1 MTESSRTDGCLR
13 NPFPSKRISWGQSR
27 NTHYSNVSVCKV
39 YRVLCMFCIMYVDT
53 YILYSITD
61 INDPCGCMKC
71 VYTYIGNKKQSF
83 KCKAWVILPSRYDSI
98 KRNEMWTSMLYYI
111 GGEVS
116 PESFLEISIY
126 LNLSTLAVLSL
137 AHRVRQSR
145 PRLVFAD
152 FILLSF
158 CQDLHS
164 LFSLNRIGWPLLVF
178 LPLPLIPF

>member
-1 MTESSRTDGCLR
+1 
-13 NPFPSKRISWGQSR
+13 
-27 NTHYSNVSVCKV
+27 
-39 YRVLCMFCIMYVDT
+39 
-53 YILYSITD
+53 
-61 INDPCGCMKC
+61 
-71 VYTYIGNKKQSF
+71 
-83 KCKAWVILPSRYDSI
+83 
-98 KRNEMWTSMLYYI
+98 MLYYI

-164 LFSLNRIGWPLLVF
+164 LFSLNRIG
-178 LPLPLIPF
+178 

>member
-71 VYTYIGNKKQSF
+71 MYTYIGNKKQSF
-83 KCKAWVILPSRYDSI
+83 KCKAWVILPRYDSI

-158 CQDLHS
+158 CQDSHS